1 MASARDESL
10 HVLLKKSKVIGLGS
24 SADPCPR
31 CIAIFTDVTEDSAVH
46 SRAIDRA
53 AFRTFLGHAIDWC

>member
-24 SADPCPR
+24 SADPYP
-31 CIAIFTDVTEDSAVH
+31 VV
-46 SRAIDRA
+46 
-53 AFRTFLGHAIDWC
+53 